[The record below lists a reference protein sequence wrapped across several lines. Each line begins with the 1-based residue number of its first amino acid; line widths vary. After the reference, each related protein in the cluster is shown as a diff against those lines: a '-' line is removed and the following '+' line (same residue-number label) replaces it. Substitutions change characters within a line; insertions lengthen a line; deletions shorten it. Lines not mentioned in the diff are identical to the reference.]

1 MARSILHHIG
11 RERNLAEAKRYR
23 VAVLRIGRLQRY
35 GRYFAAIA
43 HRHRRIS
50 VQRLNGEV
58 EGIVF
63 NPIAALQDL
72 VQLCVCGVKRNILGT
87 ILVHQGNYAA
97 IMTVNLGSY
106 LQLAIAI
113 IGNIDSHNMVC
124 PVVIQ
129 ARSLNIPKPCCLVL
143 NGPIGNRFLNRE
155 LIVLAAV
162 CLGKRMPR
170 KLRHYIG
177 NAIGAVAFVGELLV
191 CIDE

>member
-23 VAVLRIGRLQRY
+23 IAVLRIGRLHRY

-72 VQLCVCGVKRNILGT
+72 VQFCVCGVKRNILGT
-87 ILVHQGNYAA
+87 ILVHEGNHVAMLA
-97 IMTVNLGSY
+97 VDLGGCR
-106 LQLAIAI
+106 QLAVAVV
-113 IGNIDSHNMVC
+113 GNIDGHDMACFIV
-124 PVVIQ
+124 
-129 ARSLNIPKPCCLVL
+129 PKP
-143 NGPIGNRFLNRE
+143 
-155 LIVLAAV
+155 
-162 CLGKRMPR
+162 
-170 KLRHYIG
+170 
-177 NAIGAVAFVGELLV
+177 
-191 CIDE
+191 